1 MARQVQGRWRVPSSR
16 TLVCSLVGGAGLL
29 LLAALVGC
37 GSVAD
42 VGSGASRAGVEPVR
56 GAYGYSGSGS
66 AADLEAA
73 EKRAESI
80 ARSNEK
86 PGKKTAGLLKEMKQH
101 PDEEAEVAAETE
113 PEPRAGL
120 EDEAKTKL
128 LAQERG
134 TAGQITGEFASV
146 EDSED

>member
-1 MARQVQGRWRVPSSR
+1 MARQVRGKWRAPLSGA
-16 TLVCSLVGGAGLL
+16 LVCGLVGGAGLL

-42 VGSGASRAGVEPVR
+42 VGAGASRAGVEPVR
-56 GAYGYSGSGS
+56 GAYGYSGS

-73 EKRAESI
+73 EKRVESI

-86 PGKKTAGLLKEMKQH
+86 PAKKTAGLLKEMKQQ
-101 PDEEAEVAAETE
+101 PDEAAEVAAETE
-113 PEPRAGL
+113 PEPRVAL

-134 TAGQITGEFASV
+134 TAGQTAGEFASV
-146 EDSED
+146 EDFED